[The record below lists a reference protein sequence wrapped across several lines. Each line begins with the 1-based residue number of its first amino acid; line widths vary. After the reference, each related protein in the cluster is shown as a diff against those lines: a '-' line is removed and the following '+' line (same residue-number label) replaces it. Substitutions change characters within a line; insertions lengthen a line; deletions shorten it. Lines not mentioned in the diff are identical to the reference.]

1 MEGVPVDVFA
11 QYGILGALVIGFLTG
26 WISPGYLL
34 KREQTENDRLRKL
47 IEERTIPA
55 VEESSAALR
64 ASSESLD
71 KALATLQDHQVQM
84 ARLELPPGESPSRR
98 H

>member
-1 MEGVPVDVFA
+1 MGGVPVDVFA

-34 KREQTENDRLRKL
+34 KREQEETARLRAL
-47 IEERTIPA
+47 IEDRVIPA
-55 VEESSAALR
+55 VEESSAALK
-64 ASSESLD
+64 ASGESVD
-71 KALATLQDHQVQM
+71 KALSVLQEHQVQM

>member
-1 MEGVPVDVFA
+1 VEGIPVDVFA

-47 IEERTIPA
+47 IEERVIPA
-55 VEESSAALR
+55 VEDSSKALKASGESV
-64 ASSESLD
+64 D
-71 KALATLQDHQVQM
+71 KALTVLHEHQVQLT
-84 ARLELPPGESPSRR
+84 RLELPPGESPSRR